1 MQIRQCGVGEGFDA
15 TLGTSDADDDDVMS
29 ETRRR
34 RRFWRLDALVGAEDE
49 ERDANSDANSDVE
62 SNADSDADS
71 DGVSG
76 IPPCGV

>member
-1 MQIRQCGVGEGFDA
+1 MWQCGMGEDISVG
-15 TLGTSDADDDDVMS
+15 LGPDVCDDDDDAVD

-49 ERDANSDANSDVE
+49 ERDADSDAKLD
-62 SNADSDADS
+62 ADSDADS

-76 IPPCGV
+76 IPTCGV